1 VTHIDAPAPLPNHNK
16 LKFSN
21 GSCWKK
27 KKPNIKAR
35 QATNHMKTNSSS
47 PGILISKQQSQP
59 HSSPLETTFKQQLPK
74 AEIVFSIPTEPT
86 AMKKSSP
93 SKLTAEK
100 FIQFLEAEK
109 QSPERKDFT
118 RIAEPPHHSPQQSY
132 WWQTPGT
139 VAPPSLRLLLQ
150 AANNV
155 TLRAPKTPEL

>member
-1 VTHIDAPAPLPNHNK
+1 
-16 LKFSN
+16 
-21 GSCWKK
+21 
-27 KKPNIKAR
+27 
-35 QATNHMKTNSSS
+35 
-47 PGILISKQQSQP
+47 
-59 HSSPLETTFKQQLPK
+59 
-74 AEIVFSIPTEPT
+74 
-86 AMKKSSP
+86 MKKSSP